1 MKRLR
6 EIIAEEMTCSM
17 SLDLI
22 SDPVATECGQIYER
36 ESLEKWFAA
45 AGSKK
50 TIVDPNTGEQIRKT
64 IIPLP
69 KLRNILRYCE
79 EYSENIKAD
88 ISALEEAD
96 AKRNAPKPG
105 DLVRA
110 TLTGDITAVKRVLAN
125 GGRPEET
132 DAKGRTALHVAAE
145 MGKEEIVE
153 FLIHSNAP
161 INAVTLHAKETP
173 MMYAC
178 IFGKVEIVR
187 ILRLAGA
194 NEEKENA
201 LGKTAKDLCMNDQIR
216 KVFDE
221 DELAVLRTTLDN
233 DSSSSE
239 VEEFGKDAQK
249 LRTPPSKKMRLE
261 SGISTEYYF
270 DLDFSSSEKD

>member
-17 SLDLI
+17 SMDLI

-45 AGSKK
+45 AGRKK
-50 TIVDPNTGEQIRKT
+50 TSSDPNTGEQIRKK

-110 TLTGDITAVKRVLAN
+110 TLTGDLTAVERVLAK
-125 GGRPEET
+125 GGRPDDI

-194 NEEKENA
+194 DEEKKNA
-201 LGKTAKDLCMNDQIR
+201 LGKTAKDLCISDEVR

-221 DELAVLRTTLDN
+221 DDLAALRTTLDN

-239 VEEFGKDAQK
+239 VEEFGRDANR
-249 LRTPPSKKMRLE
+249 LSRPPNKKMRLD
-261 SGISTEYYF
+261 SGITGEF
-270 DLDFSSSEKD
+270 C